1 MKVTKYI
8 SIALM
13 AAFAFALDS
22 CKNGNPE
29 FSEAAHPYISLASML
44 CEMSCWAMMKP
55 ETTPMTTTMSSILS
69 LLWAG
74 PIMAET
80 SH

>member
-29 FSEAAHPYISLASML
+29 FSDYEGG
-44 CEMSCWAMMKP
+44 
-55 ETTPMTTTMSSILS
+55 SSVYF
-69 LLWAG
+69 ARQ
-74 PIMAET
+74 
-80 SH
+80 HVVR